1 MSYCWEPHHNLS
13 LWCAEPGISM
23 AKFHLYLLCCWMVQ
37 GKVTNTVLGSVHL
50 ILSRESNQIFLRPCW
65 CFNPQH
71 NLLLSPGILKG
82 LFCQRKQKKIKQ
94 TQPWDGLEKEV
105 LCFPGSSND
114 LFFSFDETSFFWK
127 QQDFERSRGY
137 RCTTSE
143 AMRWC
148 SGVEGQLISR
158 NERALPLK
166 CQGCLCSG
174 HWVFPAPWW
183 SVSAWEERN
192 NS

>member
-1 MSYCWEPHHNLS
+1 MWMVESIFCCILLSNTLQLEWDQLMSYCWEPHHNLS

-23 AKFHLYLLCCWMVQ
+23 AKFHLCLLCCWMVQ

-50 ILSRESNQIFLRPCW
+50 VLSRESSQIFLRPCW
-65 CFNPQH
+65 CFNPWH

-114 LFFSFDETSFFWK
+114 FFFFLWWNKLLLETAGFW
-127 QQDFERSRGY
+127 
-137 RCTTSE
+137 
-143 AMRWC
+143 AL
-148 SGVEGQLISR
+148 EG
-158 NERALPLK
+158 LPLYD
-166 CQGCLCSG
+166 QWGNEMVQWSG
-174 HWVFPAPWW
+174 RA
-183 SVSAWEERN
+183 ADI
-192 NS
+192 